1 MCRPQE
7 QFFIGH
13 SVRIRVER
21 LTHFCVSVE
30 AIHQAVSYQ
39 ITPSFFKLRALNII
53 YTQTQPARLHG

>member
-7 QFFIGH
+7 QFFIDH

-39 ITPSFFKLRALNII
+39 ITPSFLNFELLI
-53 YTQTQPARLHG
+53 